1 MSEKKAKER
10 ENRIT
15 IRVSDAEMTT
25 LKDAAEKDDRTITS
39 FVRMYSIKYAKE
51 NFGYA
56 RELAERERLAN
67 KELEVSRK
75 EDDLLRREAYGPNI

>member
-1 MSEKKAKER
+1 MSKKNDKER

-15 IRVSDAEMTT
+15 IRVSDAEMVT
-25 LKDAAEKDDRTITS
+25 LKNAAEKDDRTITS

-51 NFGYA
+51 NFGFA

-67 KELEVSRK
+67 KELEVFRK
-75 EDDLLRREAYGPNI
+75 EEELLRREAYGPQI